1 MILRFC
7 DFLIFII
14 LDILSALVTT
24 FIYLQ
29 MMSLYLREMTRS
41 TSMLVRPIS
50 TTSRLD
56 LGSRTYD
63 ATTIL
68 EDEKKGLSR

>member
-1 MILRFC
+1 MMRHTVWVEGLATEEE
-7 DFLIFII
+7 
-14 LDILSALVTT
+14 SANE
-24 FIYLQ
+24 F
-29 MMSLYLREMTRS
+29 ED
-41 TSMLVRPIS
+41 S
-50 TTSRLD
+50 TTSRLE